1 MDIVTLLIADTQK
14 YLFYSKLFFSWLAML
29 LDDIILINNLFYHAG
44 AYGSQTPP
52 VERGSQLMAG
62 VSRQRTSVNE
72 VIKIKKEEKQTAREG
87 NFVFIVGR
95 WEGREEGSR
104 TNSMLKY

>member
-1 MDIVTLLIADTQK
+1 
-14 YLFYSKLFFSWLAML
+14 ML

-52 VERGSQLMAG
+52 AERGSELMAG

-72 VIKIKKEEKQTAREG
+72 VIQDKKEVKSTARER
-87 NFVFIVGR
+87 NFL
-95 WEGREEGSR
+95 W
-104 TNSMLKY
+104 

>member
-1 MDIVTLLIADTQK
+1 MYHTDFFLESVWPGTHIIMDIVTFLSADPQEHF
-14 YLFYSKLFFSWLAML
+14 FYSNFFSPWLAML

-52 VERGSQLMAG
+52 AEKGSELMAG

-72 VIKIKKEEKQTAREG
+72 VIQDKKEVK
-87 NFVFIVGR
+87 
-95 WEGREEGSR
+95 
-104 TNSMLKY
+104 